1 MCTAHPSPSSPASTS
16 PRNPLLE
23 SGGVPG
29 PPRAPPLPVQV
40 GHSRSRTL
48 LPASGT
54 AKTERNW
61 EGNLAARVVI
71 ADDHPLFLQALQ
83 VAVKDAGVEVTGVAS
98 RGDELLA
105 LMDAGT
111 VADAVLLDL
120 QMPGMDGFECMQKIR
135 ASRPDVRMIVVSATN
150 DEEAIRRALDA
161 GAVCFIGKSIDPTDL
176 AAAVRALLS
185 DAVRIGAPTQN
196 GHGPEEPAIAV
207 ATSNGASI
215 LTKRE

>member
-1 MCTAHPSPSSPASTS
+1 
-16 PRNPLLE
+16 
-23 SGGVPG
+23 
-29 PPRAPPLPVQV
+29 
-40 GHSRSRTL
+40 
-48 LPASGT
+48 
-54 AKTERNW
+54 
-61 EGNLAARVVI
+61 LAARVVI

-185 DAVRIGAPTQN
+185 DAVRIGSPAQN
-196 GHGPEEPAIAV
+196 GHEEPAVAV
-207 ATSNGASI
+207 AAPNGASI
-215 LTKRE
+215 LTKREIEILRLTADGLSNSQMATRLWVTEQTVKFHLSNVYRKIDVRNRTEASRWAQQHGILERVT

>member
-1 MCTAHPSPSSPASTS
+1 
-16 PRNPLLE
+16 
-23 SGGVPG
+23 
-29 PPRAPPLPVQV
+29 
-40 GHSRSRTL
+40 
-48 LPASGT
+48 
-54 AKTERNW
+54 
-61 EGNLAARVVI
+61 LAARVVL

-83 VAVKDAGVEVTGVAS
+83 VAVKDAGIEVTGVAR

-111 VADAVLLDL
+111 MADAILLDL
-120 QMPGMDGFECMQKIR
+120 QMPGLDGFECMEQLR
-135 ASRPDVRMIVVSATN
+135 ASHPNVRLIVVSATN

-215 LTKRE
+215 LTKREIEILRLTADGLSNSQMATLLWVTEQTVKFHLSNIYRKIEVRNRTEASRWAQQHGMLEKVS